1 MAPRKRRRR
10 LYRRAADWL
19 LQHQGTPYSLA
30 MGFSVGIFVA
40 MTPTVG
46 FQMVL
51 GAFVAHL
58 LRANRT
64 LPVVLAWISNPFT
77 MGPLYYF
84 NYRVGLLF
92 LPGDEQAGRAF
103 IDAMSSASLADP
115 EALWQVLVRMAEELW
130 GVAGVLW
137 AGSLVVAT
145 VASAVCYPVVWR
157 IVKIEQRKL
166 ERVRKQI
173 SLRPPPLDAEAEQ
186 APASSSDSEA
196 CQRS

>member
-1 MAPRKRRRR
+1 MKQWWVVPGETGAITELRDVEVPAPR
-10 LYRRAADWL
+10 
-19 LQHQGTPYSLA
+19 
-30 MGFSVGIFVA
+30 
-40 MTPTVG
+40 
-46 FQMVL
+46 
-51 GAFVAHL
+51 
-58 LRANRT
+58 
-64 LPVVLAWISNPFT
+64 
-77 MGPLYYF
+77 
-84 NYRVGLLF
+84 
-92 LPGDEQAGRAF
+92 PG
-103 IDAMSSASLADP
+103 
-115 EALWQVLVRMAEELW
+115 QVLVRMAEELW